1 MSSHM
6 ALTREVNLEQVL
18 HIFDYLRKH
27 HNDEMVFDPSDT
39 VVDEAKY
46 ERKYWTP
53 SDFGHVQGQE
63 ELAPNIPEPRGLGF
77 VMRAKVDAD

>member
-1 MSSHM
+1 M
-6 ALTREVNLEQVL
+6 LFDTRD
-18 HIFDYLRKH
+18 H
-27 HNDEMVFDPSDT
+27 

-46 ERKYWTP
+46 ELKYWTP